1 MNYKINEK
9 ERILIKYALQEFY
22 HENIK
27 KSNNQDNK
35 KMIKD
40 LMNLFQ

>member
-9 ERILIKYALQEFY
+9 ERILIKYSLQEFY

-35 KMIKD
+35 KIMKD
-40 LMNLFQ
+40 LMNLFK